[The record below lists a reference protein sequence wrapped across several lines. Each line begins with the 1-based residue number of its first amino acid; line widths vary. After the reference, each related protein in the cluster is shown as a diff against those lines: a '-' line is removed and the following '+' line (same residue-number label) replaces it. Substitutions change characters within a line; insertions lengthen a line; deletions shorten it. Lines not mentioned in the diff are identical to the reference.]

1 MSLSIAIMERAERIC
16 SFQNL
21 AEGRI
26 AKTSKLAL
34 TIFYY
39 NCPVLCEG
47 TPNGENLK
55 VSCIPDLNT
64 TVLVKMSWTA
74 TIFHYSSA
82 SVTLDW

>member
-1 MSLSIAIMERAERIC
+1 MERAERIC

-34 TIFYY
+34 TIFYS